1 MISGHDCQYTLFLAS
16 NQHKLTHDSPK
27 YCGSGVTLKL
37 QTLTERASRWR
48 LENSV
53 SALNVRKG
61 TANLNG
67 LLWEKMSQG
76 ARDANST
83 RELRKRSKEEQQEA
97 RQGNAGKHAANA
109 GGWARP
115 KEGDGVAEEDFS
127 APKKARRARVTK
139 RVSSR
144 SDRSQRSRVTLG
156 LDHGL
161 DYGDRESQPTPPAR
175 VQSDYPIPELQRVT
189 QQPYNNVDQQIKPC
203 FNAWPYQ
210 PYHTSTHPSKAVDY
224 RDVKPRNEKEMSNI
238 QIALSITT
246 AGFDFYN
253 VGGYPST
260 TRDQSYLY
268 QVKELSDS
276 FAAQWVSSGR
286 DPFFMPS
293 LQIHQGPWRNRIE
306 DGLLSL
312 DGNTFLGG
320 MRSLDPGWDAFS

>member
-1 MISGHDCQYTLFLAS
+1 
-16 NQHKLTHDSPK
+16 
-27 YCGSGVTLKL
+27 
-37 QTLTERASRWR
+37 
-48 LENSV
+48 
-53 SALNVRKG
+53 
-61 TANLNG
+61 
-67 LLWEKMSQG
+67 MSQG

-83 RELRKRSKEEQQEA
+83 RELSKLSKEEQQEA

-115 KEGDGVAEEDFS
+115 KEGDHVVEEDFP
-127 APKKARRARVTK
+127 APKRARRARVTK
-139 RVSSR
+139 RASSR

-156 LDHGL
+156 LDYE
-161 DYGDRESQPTPPAR
+161 DTESQLTPSAP
-175 VQSDYPIPELQRVT
+175 VQSGYPVPEVQRVT

-210 PYHTSTHPSKAVDY
+210 TYHTATHPSKAIDY
-224 RDVKPRNEKEMSNI
+224 RDVRPRNEKEMSDI

-268 QVKELSDS
+268 QVKELLDS

-286 DPFFMPS
+286 DPFHIPP
-293 LQIHQGPWRNRIE
+293 LQIHQGPWRDGIE

-312 DGNTFLGG
+312 DGDTSRILDGIL
-320 MRSLDPGWDAFS
+320 SLDPGWDAFS